1 MNDPIAIAK
10 SLRKEI
16 EKTPEYQEYSRYQKL
31 IENDTQL
38 AELRKNIVRAKNEN
52 RSEEYNQLSNQYNN
66 HVLVVNYLR
75 SKEELSSLL
84 KTMQNIIQ

>member
-31 IENDTQL
+31 IENDAQL

>member
-16 EKTPEYQEYSRYQKL
+16 EKTPEFQEYSRYQKL

>member
-31 IENDTQL
+31 IENDAQL

-52 RSEEYNQLSNQYNN
+52 RIEDYNQLSNQYNN